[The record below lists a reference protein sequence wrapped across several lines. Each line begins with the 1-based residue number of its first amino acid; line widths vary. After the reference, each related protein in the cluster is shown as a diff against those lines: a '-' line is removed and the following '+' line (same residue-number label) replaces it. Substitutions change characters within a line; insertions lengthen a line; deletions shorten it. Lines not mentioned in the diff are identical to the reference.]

1 MRSILTLL
9 LFLSFFVVAEGVLEV
24 NWPKEATNQQKM
36 KMRSYSSTL
45 QRGIAEVTLPVY
57 MPSFYVYEKDI
68 SIVADKNF
76 YTITIFLKG
85 ATLMISGDR
94 TYQQKVVS
102 GAKQLK
108 AKMKKVSNRF
118 IHAEGMMT
126 TDFNRHGVNYSLTI
140 ECENPQKDKR
150 CKEADFL
157 KNIYNRLIIVGG
169 KR

>member
-1 MRSILTLL
+1 MHSVLTLL
-9 LFLSFFVVAEGVLEV
+9 LFLSSFVMAEGVLEV
-24 NWPKEATNQQKM
+24 DWPKEATNQQKM
-36 KMRSYSSTL
+36 KMRAYSPIL
-45 QRGIAEVTLPVY
+45 QKGISEVTMPVY
-57 MPSFYVYEKDI
+57 MPSFYVYEGDM

-85 ATLMISGDR
+85 ATLMVSGDR

-140 ECENPQKDKR
+140 ECAKPQKDRR
-150 CKEADFL
+150 CMEDDFL

>member
-1 MRSILTLL
+1 
-9 LFLSFFVVAEGVLEV
+9 
-24 NWPKEATNQQKM
+24 
-36 KMRSYSSTL
+36 
-45 QRGIAEVTLPVY
+45 
-57 MPSFYVYEKDI
+57 
-68 SIVADKNF
+68 
-76 YTITIFLKG
+76 
-85 ATLMISGDR
+85 MISGDR